1 MGTSA
6 SLSDPDVSSSEQ
18 SIDTVIY
25 VPGSKSRHRQHSSA
39 VRKPSPASAS
49 LPASHE
55 RVISEMSNGSPQ
67 MVSPYNVTG
76 AVIVFLVCEEF

>member
-25 VPGSKSRHRQHSSA
+25 VPGSKPRHRQHSSA
-39 VRKPSPASAS
+39 AYKPNA
-49 LPASHE
+49 
-55 RVISEMSNGSPQ
+55 VPQ
-67 MVSPYNVTG
+67 EGAEVVNRPTHAASPYNVAG
-76 AVIVFLVCEEF
+76 MLMDWSFLFQERTTVNL